1 MAVYQIS
8 KIQIRRGKSRT
19 GPGFPQLASG
29 EMGWAIDS
37 QELYIGNGSVS
48 EGAPSVGNTKI
59 LTSNDLFSGG
69 SGGSGLLSLL
79 THTFKS
85 EDNTYSTVPP
95 NSNLPIV
102 RSLQTILDDNAY
114 VTSFGAVGDG
124 ITDDTLAIQ
133 RAINQIFANNNLK
146 AFLATSDAVSRR
158 MKLNIPAGIYKITDT
173 LVIPSYATIVG
184 AGIDKTIIRYTE
196 KSTIAVRLTPDDHS
210 SLTPDD
216 QLLYNVTRP
225 RYIHLEGITIEAV
238 ELGTVGLDI
247 TNALDSSFTDIKIL
261 GQWVH
266 TELPANKGMN
276 VVTTENVQFNNI
288 IINKFYYG
296 IYVGN
301 AVSNVTITNG
311 SITHS
316 KIGIAAG
323 INLLDTQ
330 PGVSNL
336 SISKIN
342 FTDITTNGLLT
353 DIGLYNSITDCSF
366 IDVGGDNVDPTYPQ
380 LYFTRPNIVCTNI
393 KSDRSAVLSGPSSL
407 LPRYVPEVS
416 GSGSYTSETMVADV
430 VVTSSSSSSFLRL
443 PLRTDADGTIIGAM
457 SYTIDYVFDGLFS
470 RKGTISISANAP
482 SIVSSEEYTCD
493 TTSNNG
499 ILLDFTVSIEDNSIN
514 VAYTNTLSNNTG
526 TLTYSYISKF

>member
-8 KIQIRRGKSRT
+8 KIQIRRGKART

-29 EMGWAIDS
+29 ELGWAVDS
-37 QELYIGNGSVS
+37 QELYIGNGSIS

-59 LTSNDLFSGG
+59 LTSRDIL
-69 SGGSGLLSLL
+69 SGGSGLISILE
-79 THTFKS
+79 HTFKS
-85 EDNTYSTVPP
+85 QDGTYTTGP
-95 NSNLPIV
+95 NASFPIV
-102 RSLQTILDDNAY
+102 RALQKILDDNAY

-124 ITDDTLAIQ
+124 ATDDTAALQ
-133 RAINQIFANNNLK
+133 RAINQIFANYNLK
-146 AFLATSDAVSRR
+146 SFLNTPNGVSRR
-158 MKLNIPAGIYKITDT
+158 MKLNIPAGIYNITDT

-196 KSTIAVRLTPDDHS
+196 KSTIAVRLTPDDQ
-210 SLTPDD
+210 SL
-216 QLLYNVTRP
+216 YSVIRP
-225 RYIHLEGITIEAV
+225 RYIHLEGLTIETV

-247 TNALDSSFTDIKIL
+247 TNALNSTFTDIKIV
-261 GQWVH
+261 GQWVD
-266 TELPANKGMN
+266 TTLLTNKGIN
-276 VVTTENVQFNNI
+276 IITTENVQFNNLV
-288 IINKFYYG
+288 INNFYYG
-296 IYVGN
+296 IYVGDV
-301 AVSNVTITNG
+301 VSNVTISNS

-323 INLLDTQ
+323 IDLTDTDA
-330 PGVSNL
+330 GVVNL

-342 FTDITTNGLLT
+342 FNDISTNGVIT
-353 DIGLYNSITDCSF
+353 DIGSQNSITDCSF
-366 IDVGGDNVDPTYPQ
+366 TNVGGDNTTPTYPQ
-380 LYFTRPNIVCTNI
+380 LYFTRPNIACSNI

-416 GSGSYTSETMVADV
+416 GTGTYMSETMIADV
-430 VVTSSSSSSFLRL
+430 VVTSSTSSTFLRL
-443 PLRTDADGTIIGAM
+443 PLRTDVDGGIIGAM
-457 SYTIDYVFDGLFS
+457 SYTIEYVFDGLFS

-493 TTSNNG
+493 TTSTNG